1 MRIRFQVSG
10 KSKFARLFAK
20 TGVPVNFD
28 VRWVLHPSHW
38 TVNAV
43 KVANDSKVADY
54 RSRVWFASRTM
65 ILFSLAVR
73 PYTAGNAAG
82 VAVPGFET
90 FPHEFGHSINAPDEY
105 SKGSPN
111 LKDAGSIMNIG
122 HSIRG
127 RHPALIVRTLNDMIS
142 DTTFRL

>member
-82 VAVPGFET
+82 VAVPGSRPFHT
-90 FPHEFGHSINAPDEY
+90 SLAFYQCTRRVQQGKPEF
-105 SKGSPN
+105 KGC
-111 LKDAGSIMNIG
+111 
-122 HSIRG
+122 R
-127 RHPALIVRTLNDMIS
+127 
-142 DTTFRL
+142 